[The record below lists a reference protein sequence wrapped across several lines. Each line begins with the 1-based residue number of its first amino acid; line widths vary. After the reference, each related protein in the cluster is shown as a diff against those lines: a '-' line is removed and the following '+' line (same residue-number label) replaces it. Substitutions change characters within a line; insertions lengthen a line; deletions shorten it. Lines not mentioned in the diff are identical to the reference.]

1 MIKNIFNIPNL
12 LFVASVGATFLP
24 ADYRLDPPWAY
35 IAVLIFFESAFIVRL
50 IKGKKKFVNTT
61 DLYTIIF
68 VFFLLWDLSVKVF
81 KVLPRNLLPSPQN
94 VFYVFTQDW
103 AVMLNGFF
111 QSMFL
116 IVVSVGSGMGLGIFF
131 GLFVG
136 WYNRAREAAS
146 PIINIIAAVPSLV
159 YAPYVVAIAP
169 TFRSASIIVI
179 FMGIFF
185 PTTMNMIS
193 NVQAVDKKLIDSAKS
208 LNLSNLQMLIKILL
222 PDCAIPLIG
231 SLRIRVAT
239 AFMILTMAETIGAN
253 AGLGYYVKRWV
264 AWADYTKTFAGII
277 LIAVVVTGINALIGL
292 FERKVLLWIE
302 PKR

>member
-1 MIKNIFNIPNL
+1 
-12 LFVASVGATFLP
+12 VASVGATFLP

>member
-12 LFVASVGATFLP
+12 LFVASVGAAFLP

-50 IKGKKKFVNTT
+50 IKGKKKFINTI

-68 VFFLLWDLSVKVF
+68 SFFIFWDLSVKVF
-81 KVLPRNLLPSPQN
+81 KFLPRNLLPSPQN